1 MLETVVLLAFVGAL
15 AVCVVSGASVLY
27 ALAAGY
33 LIFCAYGL
41 KKGHSARSL
50 LSMSLTGIRT
60 VKNILMIFG
69 LIGLITAL
77 WRGAGTIPVIVCYS
91 ARLVYPSAFLVIAF
105 LLNCIVST
113 LTGTSFGAAAT
124 MGVVTMAMAKALHI
138 GPLWVGGAIL
148 SGVYFGDRCSPV
160 SSSANLICE
169 LTGTDIF
176 YNIREMVKTSV
187 MPFLI
192 TCAIYYAVGR
202 SMAAGG
208 AQMDVESLFSQSFRL
223 HWIAVLPALSILVLS
238 AFKVKV
244 KRTMLASVVLA
255 FFLCI
260 FLQGLGIA
268 EIARMMIV
276 GYKAQ
281 DSALAAMMDG
291 GGLLSMVKVAMIVS
305 LSSCYAGIFDGT
317 GLLQPLKKK
326 IEALSRRIT
335 PFGTTLAVSAITS
348 MVACNQTLAVMLTDQ
363 LCHDNEPDPQTFAID
378 LENSA
383 ITLAPL
389 VPWSI
394 AGAVP
399 LAAVGAPSASIAAD
413 CYLYLLPAWTL
424 LAKQAAKH
432 THRKRRAI

>member
-1 MLETVVLLAFVGAL
+1 
-15 AVCVVSGASVLY
+15 
-27 ALAAGY
+27 
-33 LIFCAYGL
+33 
-41 KKGHSARSL
+41 
-50 LSMSLTGIRT
+50 
-60 VKNILMIFG
+60 
-69 LIGLITAL
+69 
-77 WRGAGTIPVIVCYS
+77 
-91 ARLVYPSAFLVIAF
+91 
-105 LLNCIVST
+105 
-113 LTGTSFGAAAT
+113 
-124 MGVVTMAMAKALHI
+124 
-138 GPLWVGGAIL
+138 
-148 SGVYFGDRCSPV
+148 
-160 SSSANLICE
+160 
-169 LTGTDIF
+169 
-176 YNIREMVKTSV
+176 
-187 MPFLI
+187 
-192 TCAIYYAVGR
+192 
-202 SMAAGG
+202 
-208 AQMDVESLFSQSFRL
+208 
-223 HWIAVLPALSILVLS
+223 
-238 AFKVKV
+238 
-244 KRTMLASVVLA
+244 MLASVVLA

-399 LAAVGAPSASIAAD
+399 LAAVGAPSASMAAA